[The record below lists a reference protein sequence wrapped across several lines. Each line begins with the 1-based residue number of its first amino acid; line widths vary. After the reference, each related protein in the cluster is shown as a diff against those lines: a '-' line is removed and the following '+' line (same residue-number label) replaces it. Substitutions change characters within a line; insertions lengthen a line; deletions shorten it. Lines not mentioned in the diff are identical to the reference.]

1 MHRTRAMCMV
11 VVGVLKLLSLPVCV
25 AFAFTPSISPRP
37 VDISSFFS
45 TVLLPNVDV
54 RELRF
59 WRLLF
64 DGFPR
69 FAPSSIL
76 VSNIKVRGGGG
87 IFFSIFPAR
96 ACRILRGEAVFECF

>member
-1 MHRTRAMCMV
+1 MHRTRAMRMV

-45 TVLLPNVDV
+45 TVLLPYVDV

-59 WRLLF
+59 RRLLF

-69 FAPSSIL
+69 FPPSSIL
-76 VSNIKVRGGGG
+76 V
-87 IFFSIFPAR
+87 
-96 ACRILRGEAVFECF
+96 

>member
-1 MHRTRAMCMV
+1 MRMV

-37 VDISSFFS
+37 VDS
-45 TVLLPNVDV
+45 LLPNVDV

-59 WRLLF
+59 LRLLF

-69 FAPSSIL
+69 FPPSSIL
-76 VSNIKVRGGGG
+76 V
-87 IFFSIFPAR
+87 
-96 ACRILRGEAVFECF
+96 